1 MKQSEISFDEASIIT
16 RRKKR
21 DPKKRKII
29 KKNSNSISN
38 SCYLIIICILL
49 LIIVVICLYQ
59 TIKIKR
65 PNKILNNFSNVQK
78 NLNNVNLHFLDNRKR
93 NFLEKLNKKLIVTNN
108 NIILL
113 YNYMEL
119 DNLFKDDKRY
129 DGARNCLVQP
139 DFNSSCLYNYLSTK
153 KVKGK
158 TRILLGGK
166 KSTSYVMI
174 DEFDGIK
181 IAYSFGIGAP
191 DWYIEFD
198 KELADRNIDVY
209 MYDHT
214 IDKIAYEN
222 PKFHFHKI
230 GLTGKDKKNPM
241 LKSLEEILKENGH
254 LNEKDMILKVDI
266 EYSEWESFIDFP
278 EELLK
283 KFRFLLFE
291 FHFANKDL
299 DIYAK
304 VLAKLSK
311 YHQAFYV
318 HCVNCGN
325 VVQIGDIRICSA
337 LEVSYII
344 KEGHEFEIDDS
355 IYPVPEFDTKCDPNK
370 VLDFNDNIFKYFNY

>member
-1 MKQSEISFDEASIIT
+1 MKLLQTSFDETNIIRK
-16 RRKKR
+16 RRKADFR
-21 DPKKRKII
+21 KRKLN
-29 KKNSNSISN
+29 KYSLKSNSNSF
-38 SCYLIIICILL
+38 YLIIICIFLL
-49 LIIVVICLYQ
+49 LIFILYLYQ
-59 TIKIKR
+59 TLKIK
-65 PNKILNNFSNVQK
+65 NQSKILNNFNQIQK
-78 NLNNVNLHFLDNRKR
+78 SINHVNLNFIDTRKR
-93 NFLEKLNKKLIVTNN
+93 NFLEKLMKKVIETN
-108 NIILL
+108 NIIVL

-129 DGARNCLVQP
+129 DGARNCLLQTE
-139 DFNSSCLYNYLSTK
+139 FNSLCLYNYLNTK

-158 TRILLGGK
+158 NLKLFGGK

-174 DEFDGIK
+174 DELEGIK

-191 DWYIEFD
+191 AWYIEFD

-214 IDKIAYEN
+214 INKLAYEN
-222 PKFHFHKI
+222 PKFHFHRI
-230 GLTGKDKKNPM
+230 GITGKNKNNPM
-241 LKSLEEILKENGH
+241 LKSLEDILKENGH
-254 LNEKDMILKVDI
+254 LNEKDMILKVDV
-266 EYSEWESFIDFP
+266 EYAEWESFIDFP

-291 FHFANKDL
+291 FHFNEKNL

-304 VLAKLSK
+304 VLSKLSK

-355 IYPVPEFDTKCDPNK
+355 IYPIPEFDTKCDPNR

>member
-1 MKQSEISFDEASIIT
+1 MKQSEISFDETNIISRSIEHDNIKRKKNKNNLNTFYLTISII
-16 RRKKR
+16 
-21 DPKKRKII
+21 
-29 KKNSNSISN
+29 
-38 SCYLIIICILL
+38 LIIILMIYLCQ
-49 LIIVVICLYQ
+49 VIKFEKQ
-59 TIKIKR
+59 K
-65 PNKILNNFSNVQK
+65 KILNNFSYAQK
-78 NLNNVNLHFLDNRKR
+78 SLNNVNLNFLDNRKH
-93 NFLEKLNKKLIVTNN
+93 NFLVKLMKKLIETNN
-108 NIILL
+108 ILLL

-139 DFNSSCLYNYLSTK
+139 KFNSSCLYNYLNTK

-158 TRILLGGK
+158 TRKLLGGK
-166 KSTSYVMI
+166 KSTSYVLI
-174 DEFDGIK
+174 DEFDKIK

-198 KELADRNIDVY
+198 KELAVRNIDVY

-230 GLTGKDKKNPM
+230 GITGKNKKNPM
-241 LKSLEEILKENGH
+241 LKSLEEILKENKH
-254 LNEKDMILKVDI
+254 LNEKDMILKVDV
-266 EYSEWESFIDFP
+266 EYSEWESFVYFP

-283 KFRFLLFE
+283 NFRFLLFE
-291 FHFANKDL
+291 FHFTNKNL
-299 DIYAK
+299 DIYSK

-318 HCVNCGN
+318 HCVNCGK
-325 VVQIGDIRICSA
+325 VIQIGDIRICNT

-344 KEGHEFEIDDS
+344 KEGHEFEVDDS
-355 IYPVPEFDTKCDPNK
+355 IYPVPELDTKCSKNKNK
-370 VLDFNDNIFKYFNY
+370 VLDFNDNIFKYFDY

>member
-1 MKQSEISFDEASIIT
+1 M
-16 RRKKR
+16 
-21 DPKKRKII
+21 
-29 KKNSNSISN
+29 
-38 SCYLIIICILL
+38 
-49 LIIVVICLYQ
+49 
-59 TIKIKR
+59 
-65 PNKILNNFSNVQK
+65 
-78 NLNNVNLHFLDNRKR
+78 
-93 NFLEKLNKKLIVTNN
+93 KKLIETNN
-108 NIILL
+108 IMLL

-139 DFNSSCLYNYLSTK
+139 EFNSSCLYNYLNTK

-158 TRILLGGK
+158 TRKLFGGK

-174 DEFDGIK
+174 DELEGIK

-230 GLTGKDKKNPM
+230 GITGKNKTKPM

-254 LNEKDMILKVDI
+254 LNEKDMILKVDV

-283 KFRFLLFE
+283 NFRFLLFE

-325 VVQIGDIRICSA
+325 VVQIGDLRICDA

-344 KEGHEFEIDDS
+344 KEGHEFEVDDS
-355 IYPVPEFDTKCDPNK
+355 IYPVPELDTKCDENK
-370 VLDFNDNIFKYFNY
+370 VLDFNDNIFKYFDY

>member
-1 MKQSEISFDEASIIT
+1 MKQSEISFDETNIIS
-16 RRKKR
+16 RPIEH
-21 DPKKRKII
+21 DYKKRKISEN
-29 KKNSNSISN
+29 NSNSN
-38 SCYLIIICILL
+38 FWYLIIICIEI
-49 LIIVVICLYQ
+49 LIFFVINLYQ
-59 TIKIKR
+59 TIKIER
-65 PNKILNNFSNVQK
+65 QNKIFNNFLNVQK
-78 NLNNVNLHFLDNRKR
+78 NLNNVNLNFLDNRKR
-93 NFLEKLNKKLIVTNN
+93 NFLEKLMKKLIESN
-108 NIILL
+108 NIMLL

-139 DFNSSCLYNYLSTK
+139 EFNSPCLYNYLNTK

-158 TRILLGGK
+158 TRKLFGGK
-166 KSTSYVMI
+166 YPTSYVMV
-174 DEFDGIK
+174 DELDGIN
-181 IAYSFGIGAP
+181 IAYSFGIGAHT
-191 DWYIEFD
+191 WNIAFD
-198 KELADRNIDVY
+198 KELANRNIDVY

-214 IDKIAYEN
+214 INKIAYQN

-230 GLTGKDKKNPM
+230 GITGKNKKNPM
-241 LKSLEEILKENGH
+241 LKSLEEILKENRH
-254 LNEKDMILKVDI
+254 LNEKDMILKVDV
-266 EYSEWESFIDFP
+266 EYSEQETFVDFP

-299 DIYAK
+299 DIYSK

-318 HCVNCGN
+318 HCVNCGG
-325 VVQIGDIRICSA
+325 VIQIGDLRICSV

-355 IYPVPEFDTKCDPNK
+355 IYPVPELDTKCHK
-370 VLDFNDNIFKYFNY
+370 SRVLDFNDNIFKYFDY

>member
-1 MKQSEISFDEASIIT
+1 MKLLQTSFDETNIIRK
-16 RRKKR
+16 RRKADSR
-21 DPKKRKII
+21 KRKLN
-29 KKNSNSISN
+29 KYSLKSNSNSF
-38 SCYLIIICILL
+38 YLIIICIFLL
-49 LIIVVICLYQ
+49 LIFILYLYQ
-59 TIKIKR
+59 TLKIK
-65 PNKILNNFSNVQK
+65 NQSKILNNFNQVQK
-78 NLNNVNLHFLDNRKR
+78 SINHVNLNFIDTRKR
-93 NFLEKLNKKLIVTNN
+93 NFLEKLMKKVIETN
-108 NIILL
+108 NIIVL

-325 VVQIGDIRICSA
+325 VIQIGDLRLCDA

>member
-1 MKQSEISFDEASIIT
+1 MI
-16 RRKKR
+16 
-21 DPKKRKII
+21 
-29 KKNSNSISN
+29 N
-38 SCYLIIICILL
+38 
-49 LIIVVICLYQ
+49 LYQ
-59 TIKIKR
+59 TIKIEKQ
-65 PNKILNNFSNVQK
+65 NNILNNFSNVQN
-78 NLNNVNLHFLDNRKR
+78 NLILNFFDHRKR
-93 NFLEKLNKKLIVTNN
+93 NFLVKLMKKLIETK
-108 NIILL
+108 NIMLL

-119 DNLFKDDKRY
+119 DYLFKDDKRY

-139 DFNSSCLYNYLSTK
+139 EFNSSCLYYYLNTK

-158 TRILLGGK
+158 TRKLFGGK

-174 DEFDGIK
+174 DELEGIK
-181 IAYSFGIGAP
+181 ISYSFGIGAP

-214 IDKIAYEN
+214 IDNIAYKN

-230 GLTGKDKKNPM
+230 GITGKNKKDPM

-254 LNEKDMILKVDI
+254 LNEKDMILKVDV
-266 EYSEWESFIDFP
+266 EFSEWESFVDFP

-283 KFRFLLFE
+283 NFRFLLFE
-291 FHFANKDL
+291 FHFGNKDL

-311 YHQAFYV
+311 YHQVFYV
-318 HCVNCGN
+318 HCVNCGD
-325 VVQIGDIRICSA
+325 VIQIGDLRICTA

-355 IYPVPEFDTKCDPNK
+355 IYPVPELDTKCNKDK
-370 VLDFNDNIFKYFNY
+370 VLDFNDNIFKYFDF

>member
-1 MKQSEISFDEASIIT
+1 M
-16 RRKKR
+16 
-21 DPKKRKII
+21 
-29 KKNSNSISN
+29 
-38 SCYLIIICILL
+38 
-49 LIIVVICLYQ
+49 
-59 TIKIKR
+59 
-65 PNKILNNFSNVQK
+65 
-78 NLNNVNLHFLDNRKR
+78 
-93 NFLEKLNKKLIVTNN
+93 KKLIETNN
-108 NIILL
+108 IMLL

-139 DFNSSCLYNYLSTK
+139 EFNSSCLYNYLNTK

-158 TRILLGGK
+158 TRKLFGGK

-174 DEFDGIK
+174 DELEGIK

-230 GLTGKDKKNPM
+230 GITGKNKTKPM

-254 LNEKDMILKVDI
+254 LNEKDMILKVDV

-283 KFRFLLFE
+283 NFRFLLF
-291 FHFANKDL
+291 
-299 DIYAK
+299 
-304 VLAKLSK
+304 
-311 YHQAFYV
+311 
-318 HCVNCGN
+318 
-325 VVQIGDIRICSA
+325 
-337 LEVSYII
+337 
-344 KEGHEFEIDDS
+344 
-355 IYPVPEFDTKCDPNK
+355 
-370 VLDFNDNIFKYFNY
+370 

>member
-1 MKQSEISFDEASIIT
+1 MKQSEISFDETNIISRPT
-16 RRKKR
+16 EH
-21 DPKKRKII
+21 DYKKRKIS
-29 KKNSNSISN
+29 KNNSNSN
-38 SCYLIIICILL
+38 SCYLKIICIKL
-49 LIIVVICLYQ
+49 LIIFIINLYQ
-59 TIKIKR
+59 TIKIER
-65 PNKILNNFSNVQK
+65 QNKIFNNFSKVQK
-78 NLNNVNLHFLDNRKR
+78 SLNNVNINFLDNRKL
-93 NFLEKLNKKLIVTNN
+93 NFLVKLKKKLIETNN
-108 NIILL
+108 IMLL

-119 DNLFKDDKRY
+119 DNLFRDDKRY
-129 DGARNCLVQP
+129 DGARNCLVQSE
-139 DFNSSCLYNYLSTK
+139 FNSSCLYNYLNTK

-158 TRILLGGK
+158 IRKLFGGK
-166 KSTSYVMI
+166 KETSYVMI
-174 DEFDGIK
+174 DELDGIK
-181 IAYSFGIGAP
+181 ISYSFGIGAP

-214 IDKIAYEN
+214 IDKIAYKN

-230 GLTGKDKKNPM
+230 GITGKNKKNPM

-254 LNEKDMILKVDI
+254 LNEKDMILKVDV
-266 EYSEWESFIDFP
+266 EYSEWESFVDLP

-304 VLAKLSK
+304 VLSKLSK

-318 HCVNCGN
+318 HCVNCRG
-325 VVQIGDIRICSA
+325 VVQIGDLRICEA

-344 KEGHEFEIDDS
+344 KEGHEFEIDDF
-355 IYPVPEFDTKCDPNK
+355 IYPVPELDTKCNKNK
-370 VLDFNDNIFKYFNY
+370 VLDFNDNIFKYFDY

>member
-1 MKQSEISFDEASIIT
+1 MKQSEISFDETIIINRAT
-16 RRKKR
+16 EN
-21 DPKKRKII
+21 DYKKRKIS
-29 KKNSNSISN
+29 KNISN
-38 SCYLIIICILL
+38 SFYFIIICIIL
-49 LIIVVICLYQ
+49 LIILLINLYQ
-59 TIKIKR
+59 TIKIEKQ
-65 PNKILNNFSNVQK
+65 NIILNNFSNIQ
-78 NLNNVNLHFLDNRKR
+78 NNVILNLFEHRKR
-93 NFLEKLNKKLIVTNN
+93 NFLVKLMKKLIETK
-108 NIILL
+108 NIMLL

-119 DNLFKDDKRY
+119 DYLFKDDQRY

-139 DFNSSCLYNYLSTK
+139 EFNSSCLYYYLNTK

-158 TRILLGGK
+158 TRKLFGSK

-174 DEFDGIK
+174 DELDGIK
-181 IAYSFGIGAP
+181 ISYSFGIGAP

-214 IDKIAYEN
+214 IDNLAYNN

-230 GLTGKDKKNPM
+230 GITGKNKKDPM

-254 LNEKDMILKVDI
+254 LNEKDMILKVDV
-266 EYSEWESFIDFP
+266 EFSEWESFIDFP

-291 FHFANKDL
+291 FHFANNDL
-299 DIYAK
+299 DIYVK
-304 VLAKLSK
+304 VLAKLNK

-318 HCVNCGN
+318 HCVNCGD
-325 VVQIGDIRICSA
+325 VIQIGDLRICTA

-355 IYPVPEFDTKCDPNK
+355 IYPVPELDTKCDKNK
-370 VLDFNDNIFKYFNY
+370 VLDFNDNIFKYFDY

>member
-1 MKQSEISFDEASIIT
+1 MKQSEISFDETIIINRAT
-16 RRKKR
+16 EN
-21 DPKKRKII
+21 DYKKRKIS
-29 KKNSNSISN
+29 KNISN
-38 SCYLIIICILL
+38 SFYFIIICIIL
-49 LIIVVICLYQ
+49 LIILLINLYQ
-59 TIKIKR
+59 TIKIEKQ
-65 PNKILNNFSNVQK
+65 NIILNNFSNIQ
-78 NLNNVNLHFLDNRKR
+78 NNVILNLFEHRKR
-93 NFLEKLNKKLIVTNN
+93 NFLVKLMKKLIETK
-108 NIILL
+108 NIMLL

-119 DNLFKDDKRY
+119 DYLFKDDKRY

-139 DFNSSCLYNYLSTK
+139 EFNSSCLYYYLNTK

-158 TRILLGGK
+158 TRKLFGSK

-174 DEFDGIK
+174 DELDGIK
-181 IAYSFGIGAP
+181 ISYSFGIGAP

-214 IDKIAYEN
+214 IDKLAYEN

-254 LNEKDMILKVDI
+254 LNEKDMILKVDV
-266 EYSEWESFIDFP
+266 EFSEWESFIDFP

-291 FHFANKDL
+291 FHFANNDL
-299 DIYAK
+299 DIYVK
-304 VLAKLSK
+304 VLAKLNK

-318 HCVNCGN
+318 HCVNCGD
-325 VVQIGDIRICSA
+325 VIQIGDLRICTA

-355 IYPVPEFDTKCDPNK
+355 IYPVPELDTKCLQNI
-370 VLDFNDNIFKYFNY
+370 VLDFNDNIFKYFDY